1 MSRQYFFE
9 LGGYDEGLQ
18 IWGGE
23 NFELSFKV
31 KLIALLVRVVC
42 WMPLRWKQ
50 ATIHKA
56 NAINE
61 TTVKTGSR
69 THRNRDSACRSA

>member
-31 KLIALLVRVVC
+31 KLIALLVRMVKSIKEDSE
-42 WMPLRWKQ
+42 PLCCCFRS
-50 ATIHKA
+50 
-56 NAINE
+56 
-61 TTVKTGSR
+61 GSV
-69 THRNRDSACRSA
+69 AAA